1 MPSQLSCGLAGQR
14 ASRCVNPHRHAVAA
28 GIAATVWLGGVAVA
42 LSSHALTG
50 DAPHYLTIAR
60 SLVADGD
67 LDLRDDYDHR
77 DYADFYPGSLE
88 PRHTNT
94 SPWGEQYPFH
104 GIGVAVLVAPAF
116 AMFGVAGATATLVV
130 VMAAASA
137 LLWLAAWHLLRDG
150 SAAWFGW
157 AALVLAAPYGLH
169 AAAIYPD
176 GPAAAAV
183 AAALWLLARL
193 MRNPPVPLWQ
203 LATTGVGLAALPWLH
218 ARLALPAGVF
228 GLAIVAA
235 IWRGQPDR
243 WTRIAWFVAVPII
256 SLAAWIGSAQ
266 VMFGTW
272 NPSAAILQRTA
283 PGDVSDMARGLLGL
297 LADHQYGL
305 MPAAPVM
312 VAAAAAAA
320 GFVRAFPI
328 LGLASAGATLGVLVV
343 SSFWVWWGGDSAP
356 ARFLTVTLPAQAL
369 WLAWLWS
376 RSGAGI
382 RRVLTLALS
391 ITATMTVLYASVD
404 GGARAYSFAD
414 GNGSVFAAFSHSVD
428 FSLAM
433 PSLFRQGETAT
444 VALMQALVWLVAMAG
459 AAWLV
464 ARTQVPSGEGTATGL
479 GGLTLLAAAAIAAS
493 VGWRVAGAEAW
504 TPGAAAL
511 AVVQDASQRGIAGIG
526 IETLRPRRV
535 DGLIAGLR
543 LRTPESVPL
552 QPPVLLH
559 VPDLPAGDYDVHT
572 ESDGAA
578 PATLQVELGREA
590 WPFATWALGEAAP
603 SFSLPTALHSVRV
616 LGTPP
621 AGTTVWLAPRHLTAQ
636 PVPGM
641 ARRITRQGELA
652 VVSMDDDSYPEP
664 GGVWTGGN
672 RSTRL
677 LITATG
683 SPPGA
688 VAVRHRVRTGRGR
701 GLARC
706 RGAERDVEP

>member
-1 MPSQLSCGLAGQR
+1 
-14 ASRCVNPHRHAVAA
+14 
-28 GIAATVWLGGVAVA
+28 
-42 LSSHALTG
+42 
-50 DAPHYLTIAR
+50 
-60 SLVADGD
+60 
-67 LDLRDDYDHR
+67 
-77 DYADFYPGSLE
+77 
-88 PRHTNT
+88 
-94 SPWGEQYPFH
+94 
-104 GIGVAVLVAPAF
+104 
-116 AMFGVAGATATLVV
+116 
-130 VMAAASA
+130 MAAASA

-157 AALVLAAPYGLH
+157 AALVLAAPYALH

-183 AAALWLLARL
+183 AAALWLLVLL
-193 MRNPPVPLWQ
+193 MRHAPMPLWQ

-228 GLAIVAA
+228 GLAIVLA

-243 WTRIAWFVAVPII
+243 WSRIAWFLAVPII
-256 SLAAWIGSAQ
+256 SLTAWIGSAQ

-283 PGDVSDMARGLLGL
+283 PGNMSDMARGLLGL

-320 GFVRAFPI
+320 GFIRAFPM

-343 SSFWVWWGGDSAP
+343 SSFWGWWGGDSAP

-369 WLAWLWS
+369 WLAWSWS
-376 RSGAGI
+376 RSGAGV

-391 ITATMTVLYASVD
+391 ITAAMTVLYASVD
-404 GGARAYSFAD
+404 GGARAYAFAD
-414 GNGSVFAAFSHSVD
+414 GHGSVFAAFSHSVD
-428 FSLAM
+428 VSRAL

-444 VALMQALVWLVAMAG
+444 VALIQAVVWLVATAA

-464 ARTQVPSGEGTATGL
+464 ARTPAASGEGAATGL

-493 VGWRVAGAEAW
+493 VGWRAAGAEPW

-511 AVVQDASQRGIAGIG
+511 ALVQDAGQRGLAGIG
-526 IETLRPRRV
+526 IDSLRPRGV
-535 DGLIAGLR
+535 QGLIAGLR

-559 VPDLPAGDYDVHT
+559 VPDLPAGDYDVRT
-572 ESDGAA
+572 ESAGTA
-578 PATLQVELGREA
+578 PAALQVELGREA
-590 WPFATWALGEAAP
+590 WPFATWALGDTPP

-616 LGTPP
+616 LGSPP
-621 AGTTVWLAPRHLTAQ
+621 VGTTVWLAPRHLAAQ

-641 ARRITRQGELA
+641 ARRITRYGELA
-652 VVSMDDDSYPEP
+652 VASMDDDSYPEAT
-664 GGVWTGGN
+664 GVWTGGN

-677 LITATG
+677 LIAPTG
-683 SPPGA
+683 VPPAA
-688 VAVRHRVRTGRGR
+688 VAVRLESGAAAVEVSIATAAQSEMLRLPPQATGDVRLAWPDGSAAIDLRVNVRGGFPASAIGPATDARTLGVWLAFSAAPGR
-701 GLARC
+701 
-706 RGAERDVEP
+706 